1 MVEHRLRYHFGDY
14 LGKAEVVIYS
24 VLAVLLSVT
33 ALVAIASA
41 ARLLWEG
48 LSHRTIAV
56 EILRVLAPA
65 LGRADTGRDSAHGA
79 RLHTLA
85 HFSHRAIPCG
95 WPDCFDSADTGD
107 YAGSLNSHQRRIVVD
122 SGRQHFSSF
131 HA

>member
-41 ARLLWEG
+41 ARLLWDG

-65 LGRADTGRDSAHGA
+65 LGRADAGRDSAHGA
-79 RLHTLA
+79 HLHTLTL
-85 HFSHRAIPCG
+85 FWSPSH
-95 WPDCFDSADTGD
+95 
-107 YAGSLNSHQRRIVVD
+107 
-122 SGRQHFSSF
+122 SSWL
-131 HA
+131 A